1 MICGNISNFF
11 FSFFSFCF
19 GFGFLSFLFCFLFF
33 SNLPPPLCFGPL
45 RILRLKEIEAIDS
58 LTFSCFTN
66 ASHYLKTKPKK
77 PKLYHCFLPLARGRG
92 CIRRGGRRMP
102 AKPVFGTY
110 QAKSSSGRP
119 NR

>member
-11 FSFFSFCF
+11 SLFWVWF
-19 GFGFLSFLFCFLFF
+19 SFLFFF
-33 SNLPPPLCFGPL
+33 FPFSSLICPPLLCFGPL

-66 ASHYLKTKPKK
+66 ASHYLKIKPKK
-77 PKLYHCFLPLARGRG
+77 PKFIIASARWPEAVAGSAGVSRMRG
-92 CIRRGGRRMP
+92 K
-102 AKPVFGTY
+102 AVFCPCK
-110 QAKSSSGRP
+110 ARPSSGRP